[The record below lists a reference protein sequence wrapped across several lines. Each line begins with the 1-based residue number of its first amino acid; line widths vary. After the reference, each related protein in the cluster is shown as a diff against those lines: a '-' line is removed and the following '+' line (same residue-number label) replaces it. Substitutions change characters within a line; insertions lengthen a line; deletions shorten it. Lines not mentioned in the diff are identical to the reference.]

1 MLDVFKI
8 TGPAF
13 LVIAIGF
20 AAVRS
25 GLFDKSETRI
35 LGKFAINIALPA
47 MLLKALTERPFAEI
61 MNVGYLS
68 AYTLGSLAAFTAGIG
83 FARFVQKKTLQ
94 TSVVHGMGM
103 SLSNSG
109 FIGYPIVLQVVGPAA
124 GIALALCFLVEN
136 LLIVPLTLALA
147 ESSGGDGKK
156 AHRVVIETF
165 ARLAKNPLI
174 IAIVVGFSLALLGI
188 RLPAPIARSIDMLSL
203 AAAGV
208 ALFVIGGTLVGIKV
222 RGMRRDIAQIVAG
235 KLVLHPLFVFI
246 ALALLPPLDPT
257 LRVAAIAFACM
268 PMASIFP
275 IIAQR
280 FGQEELPAAALMAAT
295 ISAFFSVSAV
305 IWMLQPQLG

>member
-1 MLDVFKI
+1 MLDVFTI

-13 LVIAIGF
+13 LVIAIGLI
-20 AAVRS
+20 AVRS

-35 LGKFAINIALPA
+35 LGKFAINVALPA

-61 MNVGYLS
+61 MNVGYLA
-68 AYTLGSLAAFTAGIG
+68 AYTLGSLTAFAAGIA
-83 FARFVQKKTLQ
+83 FARLIQKKPFQ

-147 ESSGGDGKK
+147 EGSGGNGEKV
-156 AHRVVIETF
+156 HQVVLGTF
-165 ARLAKNPLI
+165 ARLARNPLI
-174 IAIVVGFSLALLGI
+174 VAIVTGFSFALLGI
-188 RLPAPIARSIDMLSL
+188 RLPAPVARSIDMLSL

-222 RGMRRDIAQIVAG
+222 RGMRRDIAQIVTG
-235 KLVLHPLFVFI
+235 KLFFHPLFVFI
-246 ALALLPPLDPT
+246 ALALVPPLEPA
-257 LRVAAIAFACM
+257 LRVAAITFACM

-295 ISAFFSVSAV
+295 TTAFFSVSAV
-305 IWMLQPQLG
+305 IWMLQPKLG

>member
-1 MLDVFKI
+1 MLDVFRI

-20 AAVRS
+20 LAVRS

-61 MNVGYLS
+61 MNVGYLT
-68 AYTLGSLAAFTAGIG
+68 AYTLGSLAAFATGLA
-83 FARFVQKKTLQ
+83 FARLVQKKVLPA
-94 TSVVHGMGM
+94 SVVHGMGM

-136 LLIVPLTLALA
+136 LLIVPLALALA
-147 ESSGGDGKK
+147 ESSGGNGGKI
-156 AHRVVIETF
+156 HQVVLGTF
-165 ARLAKNPLI
+165 ARLARNPLI
-174 IAIVVGFSLALLGI
+174 IAIVAGFSLALLGI
-188 RLPAPIARSIDMLSL
+188 GLPVPVARSIDMLSL

-235 KLVLHPLFVFI
+235 KLVFHPLFVFI
-246 ALALLPPLDPT
+246 ALALVPPLDPT

>member
-47 MLLKALTERPFAEI
+47 MLLKALTERPFGEI
-61 MNVGYLS
+61 MNVGYLT
-68 AYTLGSLAAFTAGIG
+68 AYTLGSLAVFTAGIG

-147 ESSGGDGKK
+147 ESGGGDGKK
-156 AHRVVIETF
+156 LHRVVIETF
-165 ARLAKNPLI
+165 TRLGKNPLI
-174 IAIVVGFSLALLGI
+174 IAIVTGFSLALLGV
-188 RLPAPIARSIDMLSL
+188 RLPAPVARSIDMLSL

-305 IWMLQPQLG
+305 IWMLQPA

>member
-68 AYTLGSLAAFTAGIG
+68 AYTLGSLAVFTAGIG
-83 FARFVQKKTLQ
+83 FARLVQKKTLQ

-165 ARLAKNPLI
+165 TRLAKNPLI

-257 LRVAAIAFACM
+257 LHVAAIAFACM

-280 FGQEELPAAALMAAT
+280 FGEEELPAAALMAAT

>member
-1 MLDVFKI
+1 MLDVFLI

-61 MNVGYLS
+61 MNVGYLT
-68 AYTLGSLAAFTAGIG
+68 AYTLGSLAVFTAGIG

-156 AHRVVIETF
+156 IHRVLIETVT
-165 ARLAKNPLI
+165 RLAKNPLI
-174 IAIVVGFSLALLGI
+174 IAIVTGFSLALLGV
-188 RLPAPIARSIDMLSL
+188 RLPAPVARSIDMLSL

-257 LRVAAIAFACM
+257 LHVAAIAFACM

-305 IWMLQPQLG
+305 IWMLQPQVG

>member
-1 MLDVFKI
+1 MLDVFTI

-61 MNVGYLS
+61 MNVGYLT
-68 AYTLGSLAAFTAGIG
+68 AYTLGSLAVFTTGIG
-83 FARFVQKKTLQ
+83 FARLVQKKTLQ

-109 FIGYPIVLQVVGPAA
+109 FIGYPIVLQVVGPTA

-174 IAIVVGFSLALLGI
+174 IAIVAGFTLALLGI
-188 RLPAPIARSIDMLSL
+188 RLPAPVAHSIDMLSL

-257 LRVAAIAFACM
+257 LHVAAIAFACM

>member
-68 AYTLGSLAAFTAGIG
+68 AYTLGSLAVFSAGIG
-83 FARFVQKKTLQ
+83 FARLVQKKTLQ

-165 ARLAKNPLI
+165 TRLAKNPLI

-257 LRVAAIAFACM
+257 LHVAAIAFACM

-280 FGQEELPAAALMAAT
+280 FGQDELPAAALMAAT

>member
-20 AAVRS
+20 TAVRS

-68 AYTLGSLAAFTAGIG
+68 AYTLGSLAVFTAGIG

-156 AHRVVIETF
+156 IHRVVIETF
-165 ARLAKNPLI
+165 TRLAKNPLI

-188 RLPAPIARSIDMLSL
+188 RLPTPIARSIDMLSL

-246 ALALLPPLDPT
+246 ALAILPPLDPT
-257 LRVAAIAFACM
+257 LHVAAIAFACM

-305 IWMLQPQLG
+305 IWMLQPA

>member
-68 AYTLGSLAAFTAGIG
+68 AYTLGSLAVFTAGIG
-83 FARFVQKKTLQ
+83 FARLVQKKTLQ

-165 ARLAKNPLI
+165 TRLAKNPLI

-246 ALALLPPLDPT
+246 ALAFLPPLDPT
-257 LRVAAIAFACM
+257 LHVAAIAFACM